1 MKKKQELMNLYEN
14 LTMNEELK
22 SMKIGGMGLKNVYLR
37 LKLLYGEKA
46 IFKIENTYPG
56 RTIFIVGGPIY
67 HSREEYYYE
76 HPKL

>member
-1 MKKKQELMNLYEN
+1 
-14 LTMNEELK
+14 
-22 SMKIGGMGLKNVYLR
+22 MGLKNVYLR

-46 IFKIENTYPG
+46 IFKIENAYPG

-67 HSREEYYYE
+67 YSREDYYHE